1 MALRY
6 WAIRG
11 DVVQFTSAVYTGA
24 FCGRVSPTG
33 ATETW
38 SMRRPCR
45 TKSWL
50 EDSWRIG
57 SRSLRSRWRPRCQSC
72 APWPA
77 TR

>member
-1 MALRY
+1 MRIHCRPSAKMGTLGVSMALRY

-11 DVVQFTSAVYTGA
+11 DVAHFTSAVYTGA

-50 EDSWRIG
+50 EDR
-57 SRSLRSRWRPRCQSC
+57 
-72 APWPA
+72 
-77 TR
+77 